1 MASELVP
8 VEQED
13 REAAAGLM
21 RAWKML
27 PDRLADHVLEGD
39 EDSTVFVQA
48 FARHRLAA
56 LGAQASRIA
65 ELEAGHEQA
74 WRDGFQSARDCLS
87 GTTHSVLPKTS
98 RLMLGS
104 TVKHAPAHFLEIG
117 KGDDGARAPN

>member
-56 LGAQASRIA
+56 LEAQASRIA
-65 ELEAGHEQA
+65 ELEAGLRTAE
-74 WRDGFQSARDCLS
+74 RDMTCRNDD
-87 GTTHSVLPKTS
+87 
-98 RLMLGS
+98 
-104 TVKHAPAHFLEIG
+104 AHYCPNCDNSSFN
-117 KGDDGARAPN
+117 ARAKIRTLLGDREETQ

>member
-56 LGAQASRIA
+56 LEAQASRIA
-65 ELEAGHEQA
+65 ELEAGIKLAAVWFEEYALLHRA
-74 WRDGFQSARDCLS
+74 K
-87 GTTHSVLPKTS
+87 GTAEGNDKGQRNQDRADQL
-98 RLMLGS
+98 RALLGDR
-104 TVKHAPAHFLEIG
+104 EG
-117 KGDDGARAPN
+117 